1 MPVAF
6 SPSTRPSR
14 ASAKLE
20 YCLAKLPTSPRIRD
34 AIARIKIA
42 YERDLFP
49 WVIGYSGGK
58 DSSAV
63 LKLVFHALRLVEC
76 HHKLV
81 SVIYCDTGVELPV
94 AADLARGVMSGF
106 QKECSDHGLPVST
119 KILQPRLRDRY
130 FVKVIGRG
138 YPPPTDKFRWC
149 TDRLRINP
157 VSDFIRSVDAGDAV
171 VLLGVRQDES
181 STRRLTLKEN
191 SGENRFWKRQK
202 KHAGRQLFMP
212 IIDFTIEDVW
222 RALLTLPTPYSVRGD
237 RVADLYS
244 AAAGECPTVRD
255 PVSPPCGAAR
265 FGCWNCT
272 VAKKTETLDHLALTH
287 GSRYQR
293 LRDYRVWLLASRN
306 DEDFRW
312 KRRRN
317 GQPGLGPMTIE
328 WRRTALDRL
337 LALQTETGFS
347 LITHDEIEEIR
358 AMWQKERRTAGRP
371 TMASAEPEQR
381 AS

>member
-1 MPVAF
+1 M
-6 SPSTRPSR
+6 
-14 ASAKLE
+14 
-20 YCLAKLPTSPRIRD
+20 C
-34 AIARIKIA
+34 
-42 YERDLFP
+42 P

-63 LKLVFHALRLVEC
+63 LKLVFHALRLVDC

-94 AADLARGVMSGF
+94 ATGLAHEVMTGF
-106 QKECSDHGLPVST
+106 QKECHSFGLPIST
-119 KILQPRLRDRY
+119 KILQPRLSDRY

-157 VSDFIRSVDAGDAV
+157 VSDFLRSVDSRDAV

-181 STRRLTLKEN
+181 ATRSLTLKEN
-191 SGENRFWKRQK
+191 SLSDRFWKTQK
-202 KHAGRQLFMP
+202 KHSDRRLFMP
-212 IIDFTIEDVW
+212 ILDFTIEDVW
-222 RALLTLPTPYSVRGD
+222 RALLRLPTPFSVAGD

-244 AAAGECPTVRD
+244 AAAGECPTIRD

-272 VAKKTETLDHLALTH
+272 VAKKTETLDNLAMA
-287 GSRYQR
+287 GDQRYAV
-293 LRDYRVWLLASRN
+293 LREYRVWLLESRN
-306 DEDFRW
+306 DEHYRW

-317 GQPGLGPMTIE
+317 GLPGLGPMTMA
-328 WRRTALDRL
+328 WRRLALERL
-337 LALQTETGFS
+337 LAAERETGFA
-347 LITHDEIEEIR
+347 LISEDEIRTIKT
-358 AMWQKERRTAGRP
+358 MWRKERNVV
-371 TMASAEPEQR
+371 
-381 AS
+381 